1 MATHLTARPRCAAI
15 CLTFFGLAAT
25 VLPLVAEAQRLPT
38 NDEFM
43 LSDGFGETPA
53 SYVEER
59 AYRAT
64 TAAYSEGYSEPSYDE
79 GWRGGFDSGGFDT
92 GCCDS
97 DCCDVGCCDTVG
109 CGSTACGGG
118 GGVPGFWVGGEYLV
132 WRLNGTALPPLV
144 TQSPSST
151 PIDEA
156 GRLDDPSTTII
167 GGNNIVGGD
176 WRNGY
181 RVFAGVWLDSCRTWA
196 LGGDYFSL
204 GSDDYDFLSPQS
216 SGTIVTRPFFNT
228 ETGEQDAELVSVPNE
243 LAGTARVSAGDDF
256 QGAGLTLQRC
266 LYSCCD
272 PCGCGPSTS
281 IGLLGGYRYYEYGS
295 ALGITE
301 DLLVLP
307 GTTQPLVPGTT
318 FLVQDSFMARNQFH
332 GGEIGLQ
339 GRQIFGNFWWDGT
352 AKIAIGSN
360 RRVVTVNGQTIVTV
374 PNGGT
379 SEEAGGLLTS
389 EVTNIGRYT
398 DSSVVVIPDFRLG
411 LGAMVTNHLSVR
423 AGYRVIIWAD
433 VARAADHLPPGL
445 AVDPRNIPPVQPG
458 GGPDP
463 IFPGIQGTQL
473 VAHGFDF
480 GVQFTY

>member
-1 MATHLTARPRCAAI
+1 
-15 CLTFFGLAAT
+15 
-25 VLPLVAEAQRLPT
+25 
-38 NDEFM
+38 M
-43 LSDGFGETPA
+43 L
-53 SYVEER
+53 
-59 AYRAT
+59 
-64 TAAYSEGYSEPSYDE
+64 
-79 GWRGGFDSGGFDT
+79 SGGFDET
-92 GCCDS
+92 PAAYVEDHSYATRPAAYSRGYGMNDGYEPTNSYEPSGTMDSYDGESWDGGGYDGGGYSGCGCDDGCCEIGGCGSDCCDIGCCDS
-97 DCCDVGCCDTVG
+97 VG
-109 CGSTACGGG
+109 CGSGGG
-118 GGVPGFWVGGEYLV
+118 RGMPGFWVGGEYLI

-176 WRNGY
+176 WRTGY
-181 RVFAGVWLDSCRTWA
+181 RLFAGVWLDECHTWA
-196 LGGDYFSL
+196 LAGDYFSL
-204 GSDDYDFLSPQS
+204 GSDDYDFLSSPS
-216 SGTIVTRPFFNT
+216 SSTIVTRPFFNS

-243 LAGTARVSAGDDF
+243 LDGTARVNAGDNF

-281 IGLLGGYRYYEYGS
+281 IGVLGGYRYYEYGS
-295 ALGITE
+295 GLGVTE

-318 FLVQDSFMARNQFH
+318 FLVQDSFIARNQFN

-352 AKIAIGSN
+352 AKLAIGTN
-360 RRVVTVNGQTIVTV
+360 RRTVKVNGRTIVTV

-379 SEEAGGLLTS
+379 SEELGGLLTS
-389 EVTNIGRYT
+389 EVTNIGEYT
-398 DSSVVVIPDFRLG
+398 DNSTVVIPDFRLG
-411 LGAMVTNHLSVR
+411 VGAMVSNHISVR

-445 AVDPRNIPPVQPG
+445 AVDPRNLPPVQAG
-458 GGPDP
+458 GGPEP

-473 VAHGFDF
+473 VAHGFDL